1 MKATLEFVL
10 PEESDEHYTCIN
22 AQRYRAAVCAVY
34 EWMRH
39 KRKYTELSESDEKL
53 IDDLWRTLLEEV
65 EDLRV

>member
-1 MKATLEFVL
+1 VKATLEFTL
-10 PEESDEHYTCIN
+10 PEESDEHYTACN
-22 AQRYRAAVCAVY
+22 AQRYRAAVSTVY